1 MSNKPL
7 VGVICCTRFPEDPA
21 QAVAERYLRA
31 VPFMGAEAVLL
42 PSMSGLND
50 PASIVSRIDGV
61 LLTGSPSNV
70 EPARYRTVDPE
81 AHPFDP
87 PRDDNALGLIS
98 AAADAGK
105 PVLGICRGF
114 QEIAVRYGAT
124 LRRDLGAT
132 EREQVHHVPHGVP
145 INELFDLS
153 HRVDLAKGGV
163 LETALGCP
171 SIVVNS
177 AHFQGVRE
185 LGSDLVVEATSWDGV
200 VEAIRP
206 KSGER
211 VLGVQWHPEW
221 QVGANDNA
229 KALFALFGLM
239 LRGASLQAAAEAIAA
254 QRAHR

>member
-1 MSNKPL
+1 MKNKPL

-42 PSMSGLND
+42 PSMPGLND
-50 PASIVSRIDGV
+50 PASIISRVDGV

-70 EPARYRTVDPE
+70 EPSRYRTVDPG
-81 AHPFDP
+81 AVPFDP
-87 PRDDNALGLIS
+87 PRDDTAMGLIS
-98 AAADAGK
+98 TAVDAGK

-114 QEIAVRYGAT
+114 QEIAVKYGAT
-124 LRRDLGAT
+124 LRRDLGDDQ
-132 EREQVHHVPHGVP
+132 REQVHHVPHGIP

-153 HRVDLAKGGV
+153 HRVDLTQGGV

-185 LGSDLVVEATSWDGV
+185 LGPDLVVEATSPDGII
-200 VEAIRP
+200 EAVRP
-206 KSGER
+206 KSGDR

-221 QVGANDNA
+221 KVAENDNSR
-229 KALFALFGLM
+229 ALFALFGLM
-239 LRGASLQAAAEAIAA
+239 LRGESLQGAAEAVA
-254 QRAHR
+254 RRSS